1 MSTCNARP
9 EEDALKMEN
18 GKVPFSA
25 FSESKEQKVIQQP
38 RSSCQIIENIPKSGA
53 SEEDVQVN
61 IVGSGSGTFGGK
73 AVEDACDEA
82 TDSECSSSSS
92 FGDTDSGTEDA
103 SCSAFT
109 NTEIE
114 SLPICDGDQSK
125 TSLSRKNKARTW
137 HWRSF
142 IHPVKWRCKWLEL
155 QVKKLNTLALK
166 YDKELAA
173 YDHRKQLEFSKFT
186 IDDLNVKSVPIYDG
200 TGRNKVMKRKKRNK
214 TEEHNLS
221 SYISK
226 HSIFSYYENKNQGTC
241 VEDSCGDTLNF
252 TEEFKFNDTLSTADL
267 EDNDKTIIDVIK
279 RIEELQS
286 HVGKLKTRI
295 DNVVRENPG
304 KLCSVTQLGM
314 TGPSDGLHH
323 SGHNSSSL
331 ICNDNTFPVRFV
343 RASSP
348 YKSELNKEDL
358 FLNQNTLPTRAMTTP
373 FIETTNMP
381 QHEFLPDN
389 TEYGILIQN
398 QAAKEE
404 LHDFESGRNQ
414 FMEKTK
420 ESVEEHKSMSPENA
434 VSALQVGSAS
444 NSNLRRSKRRGRR
457 KIGSK
462 GWKRR

>member
-1 MSTCNARP
+1 MSTGNARP

-53 SEEDVQVN
+53 NEEDVQVN

-73 AVEDACDEA
+73 AVEDACDDA

-114 SLPICDGDQSK
+114 SLPMCDGDQSK
-125 TSLSRKNKARTW
+125 TSLSRKNKATTW
-137 HWRSF
+137 HWRNF

-166 YDKELAA
+166 YDKELAV

-200 TGRNKVMKRKKRNK
+200 IGRNKVMKRKKRNK
-214 TEEHNLS
+214 AEERNLS

-226 HSIFSYYENKNQGTC
+226 HSIFSYYENKNRGTC

-252 TEEFKFNDTLSTADL
+252 TEEVKLNETLSTADL

-279 RIEELQS
+279 RIEELES

-304 KLCSVTQLGM
+304 KFCSVTQLGM
-314 TGPSDGLHH
+314 TGPSDGLNH

-331 ICNDNTFPVRFV
+331 IGNDNTFPVRFL
-343 RASSP
+343 RASSQN
-348 YKSELNKEDL
+348 KSELNKEDL
-358 FLNQNTLPTRAMTTP
+358 LLTQNTLPTRAMTTP
-373 FIETTNMP
+373 FIGTTNMP
-381 QHEFLPDN
+381 QHEFLQDN
-389 TEYGILIQN
+389 TEDEILIQN
-398 QAAKEE
+398 QAGKEE
-404 LHDFESGRNQ
+404 LHDFERVRNQ

-420 ESVEEHKSMSPENA
+420 ESVEEHKSMSTENA
-434 VSALQVGSAS
+434 VSAFQVGCAS